1 MADFKFVR
9 TLEGMT
15 PQTELVTAGGAMEV
29 GDLVIY
35 GTAGEGIARKVT
47 KAANS
52 APRRTIAGICL
63 GKHQEDGEAIADT
76 DLVQILPLGDGFLVE
91 GIAKDA
97 TVPEAGAAVGL
108 DVTSND
114 QTFEKAEAV
123 KIGRVHKVIDA
134 TAKVI
139 QVRIFADASS

>member
-1 MADFKFVR
+1 MADFRFIR

-15 PQTELVTAGGAMEV
+15 PQTELVTAGGAMAV
-29 GDLVIY
+29 GDLVVY
-35 GTAGEGIARKVT
+35 GTSAEGIGRKVT
-47 KAANS
+47 KAGNS
-52 APRRTIAGICL
+52 ATRKTIAGICM
-63 GKHQEDGEAIADT
+63 GKHQEDGEAIADN

-91 GIAKDA
+91 GTAKDA
-97 TVPEAGAAVGL
+97 TVPGAGDAVGL

-123 KIGRVHKVIDA
+123 KIGRVHKVVDA
-134 TAKVI
+134 TAKII

>member
-1 MADFKFVR
+1 
-9 TLEGMT
+9 
-15 PQTELVTAGGAMEV
+15 
-29 GDLVIY
+29 
-35 GTAGEGIARKVT
+35 
-47 KAANS
+47 
-52 APRRTIAGICL
+52 
-63 GKHQEDGEAIADT
+63 
-76 DLVQILPLGDGFLVE
+76 VQILPLGDGFLVE